1 MIHFSHEKFKELM
14 RIPENKKC
22 FDCNNIP
29 CQWASINNGI
39 FLCSN
44 CSGFHRGLGVENSYI
59 RSILWDNW
67 TEEQIEYMI
76 KGGNKQLK
84 DLLKIYTLDIK
95 SINREKLYQTKI
107 MEYYRNYL
115 KSKVEGKLFSEFLPS
130 EEEAFEDSCLNN
142 NINDE
147 TKFASIGSSNLE
159 ENKENEISFQDN
171 IKNWFGKVYKDTKD
185 SINNLEIGNK
195 LSSMGNSILET
206 GNTIIDNENIH
217 NFVKKSK
224 DNLSYYFNLIIG
236 NKKNND
242 ENNKFQEED
251 NNNKNLF
258 NAKNKNNI
266 LNNILNDEIKE
277 NNKNNNNVNYHIS
290 NK

>member
-1 MIHFSHEKFKELM
+1 MLHFSHEKFKELM
-14 RIPENKKC
+14 KIPDNKKC
-22 FDCNNIP
+22 FDCNNMS

-39 FLCSN
+39 FLCSK

-67 TEEQIEYMI
+67 TDEQIEYMN

-84 DLLKIYTLDIK
+84 DLLKIYSLDIK

-107 MEYYRNYL
+107 MEYYRKYL
-115 KSKVEGKLFSEFLPS
+115 KSKVEGKIFSEFLPS
-130 EEEAFEDSCLNN
+130 EEEAFEDSCINT

-147 TKFASIGSSNLE
+147 TKYSSVGSSNLD

-171 IKNWFGKVYKDTKD
+171 IRNWFDKAYKDTKD
-185 SINNLEIGNK
+185 TINNLEIGN
-195 LSSMGNSILET
+195 SIIET
-206 GNTIIDNENIH
+206 GNTIIDNEKIQ

-236 NKKNND
+236 NKNNND
-242 ENNKFQEED
+242 ENSNFQEKD
-251 NNNKNLF
+251 NNNINIY
-258 NAKNKNNI
+258 NTKNN
-266 LNNILNDEIKE
+266 NFSDNILKEEIKE
-277 NNKNNNNVNYHIS
+277 NNKNDINVNYHFS